1 MAPKERQSQNFVAT
15 IGRRKSATARVRL
28 TPNGSGAF
36 TVNGAKAMEYFT
48 TIDMREL
55 VMAPLK
61 AVGRDST
68 VDISVKVEGG
78 GKKGQAEA
86 TRLGVA
92 RALIVLDETLRKS
105 LKTRGYL
112 SRDARVKERKKPG
125 LRKARR
131 ATQWSKR

>member
-1 MAPKERQSQNFVAT
+1 MAQKETQSSTFIAT
-15 IGRRKSATARVRL
+15 IGRRKSATARIRL
-28 TPNGSGAF
+28 TPNGAGKF
-36 TVNGAKAMEYFT
+36 IVNGVEAVSYFT
-48 TIDMREL
+48 SLEMREIII
-55 VMAPLK
+55 APLK
-61 AVGRDST
+61 AVGRDTT

-78 GKKGQAEA
+78 GKKGQADA

-92 RALIVLDETLRKS
+92 RALINLDETLRKS

-131 ATQWSKR
+131 ASQWSKR